1 MAGGTFKP
9 GAGVFEPGEWSKQL
23 GAGEEGRKSY
33 DYTNAADLQGDYSEQ
48 AAAERKRRRQEEYS
62 RRVEGGSGPAEL
74 EYFSP
79 GSATYGGVGGAE
91 MYKRLAR
98 EGMTEND
105 DAQAR
110 TQAGL
115 AGSLASAYADRGPM
129 ATENAALAAR
139 EATTRGDQLG
149 ALGLNMKAAMG
160 QAPSEARY
168 QTELGMNQALAN
180 YASGAGAARGGAA
193 MAGAQLAGGQQ
204 AGITAGEVGTQGG
217 MARGEE
223 IAKELAQYGT
233 LAGQVRGQD
242 LTRLGMANQMSQ
254 FNADLNDKWKL
265 DQMGLAAGYG
275 GLGVQQGAQDMGWFA
290 ESMKPEDIQ
299 FQMDQEVAGWEAG
312 ANVDRAMLEAQKSK
326 EDQAQ
331 TQAMA
336 GQIAQVAL
344 TTIGSMAGP
353 AGAALGG
360 LAGGAINSATRKFY

>member
-1 MAGGTFKP
+1 MATVNP
-9 GAGVFEPGEWSKQL
+9 EDADDYYSQEGARRNKEASAKALNDARE
-23 GAGEEGRKSY
+23 R
-33 DYTNAADLQGDYSEQ
+33 
-48 AAAERKRRRQEEYS
+48 AERTDDWDFYKDLRLGLLS
-62 RRVEGGSGPAEL
+62 R
-74 EYFSP
+74 YDSP
-79 GSATYGGVGGAE
+79 GSANYGGRGGVA
-91 MYKRLAR
+91 MYKELGRQ
-98 EGMTEND
+98 GMSEND
-105 DAQAR
+105 DAQVR

-115 AGSLASAYADRGPM
+115 ANSLAAAYADRGPM
-129 ATENAALAAR
+129 AVENATLAAR

-312 ANVDRAMLEAQKSK
+312 ARTDRAALDFKSAQEAQ
-326 EDQAQ
+326 A
-331 TQAMA
+331 ANAALA
-336 GQIAQVAL
+336 GGIAQAAL
-344 TTIGSMAGP
+344 TAVGSMAGP
-353 AGAALGG
+353 AGAMLGG
-360 LAGGAINSATRKFY
+360 LAGGAMSSATRKFY